1 MRRMGILDIKYIPV
15 SFAIDTFQ
23 LDTYICLKEYVYSIK
38 WVHNILY

>member
-23 LDTYICLKEYVYSIK
+23 LDIYIFV
-38 WVHNILY
+38 